1 MIGAIQQMYEQ
12 NALSAYLQTQREKS
26 LPGWEELPDIELYM
40 DQVVALTN
48 RYLGNQTKDRMLTPS
63 MVNNYVKMKVMPPPV
78 KKKYSREHLVYLLV
92 ICTLKQVL
100 PLSMV
105 EQVLQQGLLRL
116 LPEQYLQQVHRYH
129 RRRHRLR
136 QELCWSQYAS
146 LRSAAEETAH
156 LQETGVTPE
165 DAILGLALKA
175 QAEQTLAQGLLS
187 ME

>member
-12 NALSAYLQTQREKS
+12 NALSAYLRTQREKS

-48 RYLGNQTKDRMLTPS
+48 RYLCNQTKDRMLTPS

-105 EQVLQQGLLRL
+105 EQVLQQGL
-116 LPEQYLQQVHRYH
+116 QQRDVREFYQKF
-129 RRRHRLR
+129 R
-136 QELCWSQYAS
+136 ELFGAS

>member
-1 MIGAIQQMYEQ
+1 M
-12 NALSAYLQTQREKS
+12 
-26 LPGWEELPDIELYM
+26 
-40 DQVVALTN
+40 
-48 RYLGNQTKDRMLTPS
+48 
-63 MVNNYVKMKVMPPPV
+63 
-78 KKKYSREHLVYLLV
+78 VYLLV

-105 EQVLQQGLLRL
+105 EQVLQQGL
-116 LPEQYLQQVHRYH
+116 QQRDVREFYQKF
-129 RRRHRLR
+129 R
-136 QELCWSQYAS
+136 ELFGAS
-146 LRSAAEETAH
+146 LRSAVEETVH

>member
-12 NALSAYLQTQREKS
+12 NALSAYLRTQREKS
-26 LPGWEELPDIELYM
+26 LPSWEELPDIELYM

-105 EQVLQQGLLRL
+105 EQVLQQGL
-116 LPEQYLQQVHRYH
+116 QQRDVREFYQKF
-129 RRRHRLR
+129 R
-136 QELCWSQYAS
+136 ELFGAS